1 MTERLLFVRC
11 VPQPLAIAALDA
23 LRRARPGARIDV
35 LSNEAAAPA
44 LVAAGAADGVVPYP
58 GAAYGVL
65 HAGLRLVLS
74 LRRQR
79 YDAVIVPFTGRGRDA
94 FWNVARLA
102 LLLGASETLWQRVE
116 PAATPAWTRVSLH
129 DWWAGQS
136 IATRIRHGLSKTLAV
151 PALLAAFVVAMAGL
165 ALLAAILLP
174 FVWLKP
180 AHAGRLEQR

>member
-11 VPQPLAIAALDA
+11 VPLPLAISALDA

-44 LVAAGAADGVVPYP
+44 IVAAGVADAVVPYR

-79 YDAVIVPFTGRGRDA
+79 YDVVIVPFSGRGRDA
-94 FWNVARLA
+94 FWNVATLA
-102 LLLGASETLWQRVE
+102 LLFGARETLWQRLE

-136 IATRIRHGLSKTLAV
+136 IVTRTRHGLSRALGV
-151 PALLAAFVVAMAGL
+151 PALLAAYVVAMASL
-165 ALLAAILLP
+165 ALLAVMLVP

-180 AHAGRLEQR
+180 AHAGRPEQR